1 MADQNGRKVLITGV
15 SHLLGLRLAKRL
27 EADDD
32 VESVVGVDLDEPTI
46 PMKKLDFVR
55 ADIRSP
61 LIARVLESTGV
72 DTIIHTNITS
82 SPRTFG
88 GRSGMKENNVI
99 GTLQL
104 LAAAQRARR
113 VKKVVMKSSAAVY
126 GSEPGEPSILPE
138 DHAGKAVRLSGYSK
152 DCAEAETYARD
163 FGRRRPDVDLVILRT
178 QNVAGPT
185 VRTSI
190 TDYLS
195 LPIVPT
201 ALGFDPRLQLLH
213 EEDAVEA
220 LYLALTGDRDGI
232 FNIAA
237 EGVVYLSQAT
247 RLLGKPEL
255 PLVPFTARIAA
266 GLLRRFGVIDF
277 PTDQLK
283 LLLYGRVLNIRR
295 AREQLGFTPRYTTKQ
310 TLIDFRDHRA
320 ADDVIGDRSRP
331 TWERDLRRLT
341 AERSTG
347 ETV

>member
-1 MADQNGRKVLITGV
+1 MADRHPRKVLITGV
-15 SHLLGLRLAKRL
+15 SHLFGLRLAKRL

-32 VESVVGVDLDEPTI
+32 VGSVIGVDLHEPAI
-46 PMKKLDFVR
+46 PMEKLDFVR

-61 LIARVLESTGV
+61 LIVRVLESTEV
-72 DTIIHTNITS
+72 DTIVHTNITS

-88 GRSGMKENNVI
+88 GRSGMKENNVL

-104 LAAAQRARR
+104 LAAAQRSQR
-113 VKKVVMKSSAAVY
+113 VEKVVMRSSAAVY
-126 GSEPGEPSILPE
+126 GSEPGEPSIIPE
-138 DHAGKAVRLSGYSK
+138 DHAGKAVHLTGYSK

-163 FGRRRPDVDLVILRT
+163 FGRRRPDVELVILRT

-195 LPIVPT
+195 LPIVPS

-213 EEDAVEA
+213 EEDAVDA
-220 LYLALTGDRDGI
+220 LYLALTGDQRGI

-247 RLLGKPEL
+247 RLLRKPEV
-255 PLVPFTARIAA
+255 PLVPFTARFAA
-266 GLLRRFGVIDF
+266 GLLRRFGIIDF

-283 LLLYGRVLNIRR
+283 LLLYGRVLDIRR

-310 TLIDFRDHRA
+310 TLLDFRDHRSVE
-320 ADDVIGDRSRP
+320 DVISDPSRP
-331 TWERDLRRLT
+331 TWERDLKRLA
-341 AERSTG
+341 AEHPTG

>member
-1 MADQNGRKVLITGV
+1 MAESGRNVLITGV

-27 EADDD
+27 EEDDS
-32 VESVVGVDLDEPTI
+32 VETVIGVDLAEPSI
-46 PMKKLDFVR
+46 PIKKLDFVR

-61 LIARVLESTGV
+61 LIARVLESTKV
-72 DTIIHTNITS
+72 DTIVHTNITS
-82 SPRTFG
+82 SPGSFG

-104 LAAAQRARR
+104 LGAAQRAQR
-113 VKKVVMKSSAAVY
+113 VKRVVMKSSAAVY
-126 GSEPGEPSILPE
+126 GSEPGEPSIIPE
-138 DHAGKAVRLSGYSK
+138 NHAGKAVQLSGYAK
-152 DCAEAETYARD
+152 DCSEAETYARD

-185 VRTSI
+185 IRTSI

-195 LPIVPT
+195 LPVVPT

-220 LYLALTGDRDGI
+220 HYLAVSGDAKGI

-247 RLLGKPEL
+247 RLLGKVEL
-255 PLVPFTARIAA
+255 PLIPITAQLTA

-283 LLLYGRVLNIRR
+283 LILYGRVLNIRR
-295 AREQLGFTPRYTTKQ
+295 AREVLGFSPRYTTKQ
-310 TLIDFRDHRA
+310 TLLDFRDHRSA
-320 ADDVIGDRSRP
+320 QDVIGDASRP
-331 TWERDLRRLT
+331 TWERDLRQAVADRT
-341 AERSTG
+341 AKEK
-347 ETV
+347 V

>member
-1 MADQNGRKVLITGV
+1 MPDQHPRKVLITGV
-15 SHLLGLRLAKRL
+15 SHLFGLRLAKRL

-32 VESVVGVDLDEPTI
+32 VGSVIGVDLQEPAI

-61 LIARVLESTGV
+61 LIARVLESTEV
-72 DTIIHTNITS
+72 DTIVHTNITS

-88 GRSGMKENNVI
+88 GRSGMKENNVL

-104 LAAAQRARR
+104 LAAAQRAQR
-113 VKKVVMKSSAAVY
+113 VKKVVMRSSAAVY
-126 GSEPGEPSILPE
+126 GSEPGEPSIIPE
-138 DHAGKAVRLSGYSK
+138 DHAGKAVHLTGYAK

-163 FGRRRPDVDLVILRT
+163 FGRRRPDVELVILRT

-195 LPIVPT
+195 LPIVPS

-213 EEDAVEA
+213 EEDAVDA
-220 LYLALTGDRDGI
+220 LYLALTGDQRGI

-247 RLLGKPEL
+247 RLLRRPEL
-255 PLVPFTARIAA
+255 PLVPFTARFAA
-266 GLLRRFGVIDF
+266 GLLRRFGIIDF

-283 LLLYGRVLNIRR
+283 LLLYGRVLDIRR

-310 TLIDFRDHRA
+310 TLLDFRDHRSVE
-320 ADDVIGDRSRP
+320 DVTGDPSRP
-331 TWERDLRRLT
+331 TWERDLKRLA
-341 AERSTG
+341 AERPTG